1 MTSLI
6 LPSHDGGTRE
16 YRLQGG
22 TTWARPAAPLTAR
35 RAYAAA
41 HVIPEVAVIDADPGF
56 RGHCG
61 LGMERDA

>member
-22 TTWARPAAPLTAR
+22 TTWARPSP
-35 RAYAAA
+35 
-41 HVIPEVAVIDADPGF
+41 P
-56 RGHCG
+56 
-61 LGMERDA
+61 